1 MKKSSNIVGLIIFM
15 IAFAFNPIIGLFVGA
30 WLLVKYTKQ
39 RSQGTEA
46 GAASNSPVHS
56 KEWIQPEDVKPKKK
70 QQGVDPSI
78 KVHTDN
84 SYDVNKKADYH
95 GVSKE
100 NRDNSYTTREL
111 YEDIASRKTDYRSVN
126 KDLL

>member
-15 IAFAFNPIIGLFVGA
+15 IAFAFNPIIGLIVGA

-46 GAASNSPVHS
+46 GAASNSSVHS

-70 QQGVDPSI
+70 QQVWILPLRYIRITAMMLTKRLIIMGFPKRIV
-78 KVHTDN
+78 
-84 SYDVNKKADYH
+84 
-95 GVSKE
+95 
-100 NRDNSYTTREL
+100 TTPILRESCMR
-111 YEDIASRKTDYRSVN
+111 I
-126 KDLL
+126 